1 MWFDG
6 FGIEKD
12 MPFLNACFGKCSGII
27 FVDVA
32 DNLAIQPFFRHGMV
46 ENYKIHLGLSSRS
59 MERVY
64 LCF

>member
-1 MWFDG
+1 MWFDS

-27 FVDVA
+27 LVYGA
-32 DNLAIQPFFRHGMV
+32 DKLGTQSFFRQFIV
-46 ENYKIHLGLSSRS
+46 ELYKIHFGLSSRS

-64 LCF
+64 LRF